1 MKKITVKQ
9 FYLFI
14 LFTAVFFAP
23 SIARASNMVFVPASA
38 HVQKGDLV
46 KINVSLSTGND
57 RINAAEGKLIFSS
70 DLLSVSNINFSNSVL
85 NFWPE
90 EPHITSS
97 GVISFSGVTPGG
109 FSGGQNL
116 LFSVVFKGIKEGNT
130 ELSMQNASAL
140 LDDGSGTASALSL
153 NTGSITIT
161 ANSGATVSKSTQDL
175 LNELDPKND
184 TQPPESFTPLLGND
198 TNIFNG
204 KYFTVFNTVDKL
216 SGIDH
221 YDVQEQ
227 KSSSP
232 KDNAWI
238 KSDSPYLLLDQTLHS
253 FVFVRAVDKA
263 GNVRLEKMSPLYPQ
277 KFYQS
282 IFFWIIILLLCVII
296 FLARRSRRSNLSS

>member
-1 MKKITVKQ
+1 MKKIAVKQ

-14 LFTAVFFAP
+14 LFIAVFFAP
-23 SIARASNMVFVPASA
+23 SMARASNMIFVPAST

-46 KINVSLSTGND
+46 KINVSLATGSD

-70 DLLSVSNINFSNSVL
+70 EILAVSNINFSSSVL

-90 EPHITSS
+90 EPHITSN

-116 LFSVVFKGIKEGNT
+116 LFSVVFKGIKEGNA
-130 ELSMQNASAL
+130 ELSITNASAL
-140 LDDGSGTASALSL
+140 IDDGAGTASNLSISK
-153 NTGSITIT
+153 GTIVVTPRASAT
-161 ANSGATVSKSTQDL
+161 ASSDTQNI

-184 TQPPESFTPLLGND
+184 TEPPESFSPLLGND
-198 TNIFNG
+198 QNIFSG
-204 KYFTVFNTVDKL
+204 KYFTVFVALDKK

-232 KDNAWI
+232 KDNAWT
-238 KSDSPYLLLDQTLHS
+238 KADSPYLLSDQTLSS